1 MSKSRAQRRAA
12 NRRRA
17 VDRTERV
24 KPSPLAE
31 AKKHPW
37 TMMVLLDRGP
47 EAQGISA
54 EQFEAGI
61 DVAEAFEV
69 LTRTL
74 GYRAASPEAVLVH
87 RGWDRFLSMSTRE
100 ARMIA
105 IYLAWATELQRRLRL
120 RGHVV
125 MEWVQDERSLTAA
138 DLPKLIRALDL
149 WCKHRD
155 EWRTK
160 NLTKPSVLELTTSRV
175 VELRPE
181 RSYLPTHHRLQAS
194 HAAAAIASPRAVA
207 PLPR

>member
-1 MSKSRAQRRAA
+1 MSKSRTQRRAA
-12 NRRRA
+12 KRRRA

-31 AKKHPW
+31 AKKRPW

-61 DVAEAFEV
+61 DVAEAFEA
-69 LTRTL
+69 LTRAL
-74 GYRAASPEAVLVH
+74 GYRAASPEAVLAH
-87 RGWDRFLSMSTRE
+87 RGWDRFLSMSSRE

-105 IYLAWATELQRRLRL
+105 IYLAWAPELQRRLRL

-125 MEWVQDERSLTAA
+125 MEWVQDDRDLIAA
-138 DLPKLIRALDL
+138 DLPRFIRALDL
-149 WCKHRD
+149 WCAYRD
-155 EWRTK
+155 KWRADS
-160 NLTKPSVLELTTSRV
+160 LTKVSVKELTTFSV

-181 RSYLPTHHRLQAS
+181 RSSAAPHHPKAS
-194 HAAAAIASPRAVA
+194 HAAAAVASPRAVA

>member
-1 MSKSRAQRRAA
+1 MSKSRAQRRATK
-12 NRRRA
+12 RRRA

-31 AKKHPW
+31 AKKRPW

-61 DVAEAFEV
+61 DVAEAFEA

-74 GYRAASPEAVLVH
+74 GYRAASPEAVLLH
-87 RGWDRFLSMSTRE
+87 RGWDRFLSMSARE

-105 IYLAWATELQRRLRL
+105 IYLAWAPELHRRLRL

-138 DLPKLIRALDL
+138 DLPKFIRALDL

-155 EWRTK
+155 EWRAVSGASAGRTTRA
-160 NLTKPSVLELTTSRV
+160 LTAFRSSPAVNPTGRTRAASDRASYPRSAAPWTSGC
-175 VELRPE
+175 
-181 RSYLPTHHRLQAS
+181 
-194 HAAAAIASPRAVA
+194 AAA
-207 PLPR
+207 

>member
-1 MSKSRAQRRAA
+1 MSKSRAQRRATK
-12 NRRRA
+12 RRRA

-31 AKKHPW
+31 AKKRPW

-61 DVAEAFEV
+61 DVAEAYEA
-69 LTRTL
+69 LTRML
-74 GYRAASPEAVLVH
+74 GYRAASPEAVVMH
-87 RGWDRFLSMSTRE
+87 RGWDRFLSMSARE

-105 IYLAWATELQRRLRL
+105 IYLAWASELQRRLRL
-120 RGHVV
+120 RGHVI

-138 DLPKLIRALDL
+138 DLPKFIRALDL

-155 EWRTK
+155 KWRADH
-160 NLTKPSVLELTTSRV
+160 LTNPPSRVLTTSRV

-181 RSYLPTHHRLQAS
+181 RSYAPTHQHPQAS
-194 HAAAAIASPRAVA
+194 HAAAAIASSR
-207 PLPR
+207 

>member
-1 MSKSRAQRRAA
+1 MPKSRAQRRAA
-12 NRRRA
+12 NRRRV

-31 AKKHPW
+31 AKKRPW

-47 EAQGISA
+47 DAQGISA

-61 DVAEAFEV
+61 DVAEAFEA

-87 RGWDRFLSMSTRE
+87 RGWDRFLSMSARE

-105 IYLAWATELQRRLRL
+105 IYLAWAPELQRGLRL
-120 RGHVV
+120 RGHVI
-125 MEWVQDERSLTAA
+125 MEWVQDERPLAAA
-138 DLPKLIRALDL
+138 DLPKFIRALDL

-155 EWRTK
+155 EWRAE

-175 VELRPE
+175 VELCPE
-181 RSYLPTHHRLQAS
+181 RSHAPTLHHPQAS

>member
-1 MSKSRAQRRAA
+1 MPKSRAQRRA

-31 AKKHPW
+31 AKKRPW

-61 DVAEAFEV
+61 DIAEAFES
-69 LTRTL
+69 LTRAL

-87 RGWDRFLSMSTRE
+87 RGWDRFLSMSARE

-105 IYLAWATELQRRLRL
+105 IYLAWA
-120 RGHVV
+120 GHPSCSGACAFAVT
-125 MEWVQDERSLTAA
+125 SL
-138 DLPKLIRALDL
+138 
-149 WCKHRD
+149 WSGCK
-155 EWRTK
+155 
-160 NLTKPSVLELTTSRV
+160 TSA
-175 VELRPE
+175 
-181 RSYLPTHHRLQAS
+181 T
-194 HAAAAIASPRAVA
+194 
-207 PLPR
+207 

>member
-12 NRRRA
+12 KRRRA

-31 AKKHPW
+31 AKKRPW

-61 DVAEAFEV
+61 DVAEAFEA

-74 GYRAASPEAVLVH
+74 GYRAASPEAVLAH
-87 RGWDRFLSMSTRE
+87 RGWDRFLSMSARE

-105 IYLAWATELQRRLRL
+105 IYLAWAPELQRRLRL

-125 MEWVQDERSLTAA
+125 MEWVQDERYLTAA
-138 DLPKLIRALDL
+138 DLPRFIRALDL

-155 EWRTK
+155 EWRADS
-160 NLTKPSVLELTTSRV
+160 LTKPSAKELTTFSF

-181 RSYLPTHHRLQAS
+181 RGSAATHHPKAS

-207 PLPR
+207 PLTR

>member
-1 MSKSRAQRRAA
+1 MSKSRAQRRAK
-12 NRRRA
+12 RRRT

-31 AKKHPW
+31 AKKRPW

-47 EAQGISA
+47 EAQGITA

-61 DVAEAFEV
+61 DVAEAYEA
-69 LTRTL
+69 LTRML
-74 GYRAASPEAVLVH
+74 GYRAASPEAVVAH
-87 RGWDRFLSMSTRE
+87 RGWDRFLSMSARE

-105 IYLAWATELQRRLRL
+105 IYLAWAPELQRRLRL

-138 DLPKLIRALDL
+138 DLPKFIRALDL

-155 EWRTK
+155 EWRAD
-160 NLTKPSVLELTTSRV
+160 NLTKPSELELTTSRD
-175 VELRPE
+175 VELRPG
-181 RSYLPTHHRLQAS
+181 RSSAPISQHPKLS

>member
-1 MSKSRAQRRAA
+1 MSKSRAQRRATK
-12 NRRRA
+12 RRRA

-31 AKKHPW
+31 AKKRPW

-61 DVAEAFEV
+61 DVAEAFEA
-69 LTRTL
+69 LTRML
-74 GYRAASPEAVLVH
+74 GYRAASPEAVVSH
-87 RGWDRFLSMSTRE
+87 RGWDRFLSMSPRE

-105 IYLAWATELQRRLRL
+105 IYLAWAPELQRRLRL

-138 DLPKLIRALDL
+138 DLPKFIRALDL

-155 EWRTK
+155 EWRADS
-160 NLTKPSVLELTTSRV
+160 LTKASAKELTTFSP

-181 RSYLPTHHRLQAS
+181 RSFAPTQHPKAS
-194 HAAAAIASPRAVA
+194 
-207 PLPR
+207 

>member
-1 MSKSRAQRRAA
+1 MSKSRAQRRALK
-12 NRRRA
+12 RRRA

-31 AKKHPW
+31 AKKRPW

-47 EAQGISA
+47 GAQGISP

-61 DVAEAFEV
+61 EVADAFEA
-69 LTRTL
+69 LTRML
-74 GYRAASPEAVLVH
+74 GYRAASPEAVVAH
-87 RGWDRFLSMSTRE
+87 RGWDRFLSMSARE

-105 IYLAWATELQRRLRL
+105 IYLAWAPELQRRLRL

-138 DLPKLIRALDL
+138 DLPKFIRALDL
-149 WCKHRD
+149 WCKHRV
-155 EWRTK
+155 EWRVE
-160 NLTKPSVLELTTSRV
+160 NLTKPPAKELTTSRV

-181 RSYLPTHHRLQAS
+181 RSLAATFYHPQAS

>member
-1 MSKSRAQRRAA
+1 MSKSRTQRRAA
-12 NRRRA
+12 KRRRA

-31 AKKHPW
+31 AKKRPW

-47 EAQGISA
+47 EAQGISG

-61 DVAEAFEV
+61 DVAEAFEA

-74 GYRAASPEAVLVH
+74 GYRAASPEAVLAH
-87 RGWDRFLSMSTRE
+87 RGWDRFLSMSARE

-105 IYLAWATELQRRLRL
+105 IYLAWAPELQRRLRL

-138 DLPKLIRALDL
+138 DLPKFIRALDL

-155 EWRTK
+155 EWRAE
-160 NLTKPSVLELTTSRV
+160 NLTKPSQELTMSPV

-181 RSYLPTHHRLQAS
+181 RTSTPAPHHSQS
-194 HAAAAIASPRAVA
+194 FHAAAAIASPRAVA